1 MRINLGNQS
10 FGSNGSSNNDQQSE
24 FRDQVGHIM
33 PNNKKYNKNGYQINN
48 LNFDGNQRNQGQ
60 SNQQINPFADR
71 HVNGSSFSDLFN
83 QDDSADEESE
93 KLRAS
98 YETYGLMLVQR
109 NQKKKQDQRVQ
120 NLRSIYEN
128 SSERGSSSERGK
140 KPKLNKLKSSSL
152 RNFKVQR
159 RGSVVNQQSLQQQND
174 EQQLYH

>member
-1 MRINLGNQS
+1 MNNNFMDRHA
-10 FGSNGSSNNDQQSE
+10 NGSS
-24 FRDQVGHIM
+24 
-33 PNNKKYNKNGYQINN
+33 
-48 LNFDGNQRNQGQ
+48 L
-60 SNQQINPFADR
+60 
-71 HVNGSSFSDLFN
+71 SDFFN

-140 KPKLNKLKSSSL
+140 KSKLKKLKSSSL

-159 RGSVVNQQSLQQQND
+159 RGSNANNKSFQQQQD